1 MKRLVQAGYHVIPR
15 WKVGS
20 MSIDLVVEGNGKR
33 LAIECDGDRDLPL
46 EKLRDD
52 IERQSMLERLG
63 WTFAR
68 VRGSI
73 FFREPNRA
81 MTPLLFDKLQSPGDF
96 SAGAKAPLPVPPAG
110 LPHLSELTQSVIRR
124 ADELRDEWS
133 ALHNKRRLRSHPS
146 ESLP

>member
-1 MKRLVQAGYHVIPR
+1 
-15 WKVGS
+15 
-20 MSIDLVVEGNGKR
+20 
-33 LAIECDGDRDLPL
+33 
-46 EKLRDD
+46 
-52 IERQSMLERLG
+52 MLERLG

-73 FFREPNRA
+73 FFREPDRA
-81 MTPLLFDKLQSPGDF
+81 MKSLFDKVQSLDISSMGPG
-96 SAGAKAPLPVPPAG
+96 PASDRACG
-110 LPHLSELTQSVIRR
+110 SSNLSELTERVIRR

>member
-1 MKRLVQAGYHVIPR
+1 
-15 WKVGS
+15 

-73 FFREPNRA
+73 FFREPNRS
-81 MTPLLFDKLQSPGDF
+81 MTPLFDKLQSLEISSMGQ
-96 SAGAKAPLPVPPAG
+96 GPASDRPDG
-110 LPHLSELTQSVIRR
+110 SSSNLSELTERVIRR
-124 ADELRDEWS
+124 AEELRDEWS
-133 ALHNKRRLRSHPS
+133 ALHNKRRLRSHLS

>member
-1 MKRLVQAGYHVIPR
+1 
-15 WKVGS
+15 
-20 MSIDLVVEGNGKR
+20 
-33 LAIECDGDRDLPL
+33 
-46 EKLRDD
+46 
-52 IERQSMLERLG
+52 MLERLG

-81 MTPLLFDKLQSPGDF
+81 MAPLFDKLQSLEISSVNQGPASDR
-96 SAGAKAPLPVPPAG
+96 AGESSN
-110 LPHLSELTQSVIRR
+110 LSELTERVICR

-133 ALHNKRRLRSHPS
+133 ALHNKRRLRSHLS